1 MRYMNPS
8 YSAPDSF
15 PTAEEL
21 VALGRRI
28 RERRQ
33 AQRVNATATAE
44 AAGISRMTLHRIE
57 RGEPSVA
64 MGAYA
69 KVMAALGL
77 YFNVAPQTNAGGVYA
92 AERNHWIPARVR
104 IADYPQL
111 RQLAWQ
117 LKKDAEL
124 TPAEA
129 LDIYER
135 NARHLDAAAL
145 EPAEQELIDAL
156 HIALDRGRHV

>member
-1 MRYMNPS
+1 MKWSNR
-8 YSAPDSF
+8 APDIF
-15 PTAEEL
+15 PAAQDL
-21 VALGRRI
+21 AALGRRI

-33 AQRVNATATAE
+33 AQRVNATSTAE

-64 MGAYA
+64 IGAYA
-69 KVMAALGL
+69 NVMAALGL
-77 YFNVAPQTNAGGVYA
+77 DFNVAPKTNAGGVYA

-104 IADYPQL
+104 VADYPQL

-117 LKKDAEL
+117 LKADAEL
-124 TPAEA
+124 TPSEA